1 MVLHR
6 PIECAALLRHVDYF
20 RVAHNQ
26 DLAFVRTA
34 ENAIAQAGRSA
45 FRQLRQGR
53 FRLRCLNCERTVAY
67 MKPIQAVCDKCKKT
81 VEAKP
86 LLSENELWLALNK
99 GDEIEVMHLAD
110 DVHHTWKLTGQ
121 DRENLRKARA
131 AGTV

>member
-1 MVLHR
+1 MKISR
-6 PIECAALLRHVDYF
+6 WGTGYPDFETPQQRIEAVGQRHLR
-20 RVAHNQ
+20 R
-26 DLAFVRTA
+26 
-34 ENAIAQAGRSA
+34 GS
-45 FRQLRQGR
+45 
-53 FRLRCLNCERTVAY
+53 FRLRCSYRGRSVAC
-67 MKPIQAVCDKCKKT
+67 MKPIQAVCDTCNKT

-121 DRENLRKARA
+121 DKQNLLKARA

>member
-1 MVLHR
+1 MNK
-6 PIECAALLRHVDYF
+6 F
-20 RVAHNQ
+20 RIGRNQ
-26 DLAFVRTA
+26 DLAFVGTA

-45 FRQLRQGR
+45 FRQSRRGR
-53 FRLRCLNCERTVAY
+53 FRLRCSNCERTVAY

-86 LLSENELWLALNK
+86 LLSENELWLALNR

-121 DRENLRKARA
+121 DKENLRKARA
-131 AGTV
+131 AGTS

>member
-1 MVLHR
+1 
-6 PIECAALLRHVDYF
+6 
-20 RVAHNQ
+20 
-26 DLAFVRTA
+26 
-34 ENAIAQAGRSA
+34 
-45 FRQLRQGR
+45 
-53 FRLRCLNCERTVAY
+53 
-67 MKPIQAVCDKCKKT
+67 

-121 DRENLRKARA
+121 DKENLRKARA